1 MCYNFLVFFI
11 IVCNELRLS
20 ASYMQN
26 GGEKALDFEEVYTRE
41 FPGVYKYLLA
51 LSGNPALAEE
61 LTQETFYRA
70 IQSSETFR
78 GTCKLSVWL
87 CQIGKNLYI
96 SQLRKERHFKPASPD
111 EMNQERTIHPDPE
124 EALLHRDTAMVLHRL
139 LHALPEPYKEVFSL
153 RILGKLSFAQ
163 IGDLFGKSES
173 WARVTY
179 HRAKLKLKEDI
190 P

>member
-1 MCYNFLVFFI
+1 MVFI
-11 IVCNELRLS
+11 IACNES
-20 ASYMQN
+20 GIGASYMHN
-26 GGEKALDFEEVYTRE
+26 GGERALDFEEVYTRE

-51 LSGNPALAEE
+51 LSGNPTLAEE

-70 IQSSETFR
+70 IQNSETFR

-96 SQLRKERHFKPASPD
+96 SQLRKERHFNSFSSNELD
-111 EMNQERTIHPDPE
+111 QEQTAHLDPE
-124 EALLHRDTAMVLHRL
+124 ESLLRRDTAMTIHRL

-153 RILGKLSFAQ
+153 RILGELSFAQ

-179 HRAKLKLKEDI
+179 HRAKLKLKENT

>member
-1 MCYNFLVFFI
+1 M
-11 IVCNELRLS
+11 R
-20 ASYMQN
+20 N
-26 GGEKALDFEEVYTRE
+26 GGERALDFEEVYTRE

-51 LSGNPALAEE
+51 LSGSPALAEE

-70 IQSSETFR
+70 IKNSETFR

-96 SQLRKERHFKPASPD
+96 SQLRKERHFKALSPD
-111 EMNQERTIHPDPE
+111 EMNQERTTHPDPE
-124 EALLHRDTAMVLHRL
+124 ETLLRRDTAMTIHRL

-153 RILGKLSFAQ
+153 RILGELSFAQ

-179 HRAKLKLKEDI
+179 HRAKLKLKEDT